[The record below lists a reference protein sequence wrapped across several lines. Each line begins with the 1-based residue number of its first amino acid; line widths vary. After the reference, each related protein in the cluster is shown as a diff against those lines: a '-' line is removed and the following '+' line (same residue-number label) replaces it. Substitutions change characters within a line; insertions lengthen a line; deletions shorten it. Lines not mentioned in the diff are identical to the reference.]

1 MTPNDQT
8 SARIATGASG
18 AGGPASDRPR
28 GMNVR
33 KVIEAHLRRHLQR
46 LDVAAD
52 VNGVI
57 DANVLSRRHRTAGQ
71 RPRP

>member
-1 MTPNDQT
+1 
-8 SARIATGASG
+8 
-18 AGGPASDRPR
+18 
-28 GMNVR
+28 MNVR

-57 DANVLSRRHRTAGQ
+57 DANVLRRRHRTTAQ